1 MRTRIL
7 EAVKKLSP
15 EAQRAH
21 VLQATANIYKRSLGA
36 LAKEGLGY
44 KDVNPKTHKSL
55 IRLLQDDSK
64 RKLICVP
71 RGCLKSSIACV
82 AYPIWL
88 LINNPDL
95 RILIDSELFTNSAT
109 FIREIKQ
116 HLEGEHLVELF
127 GEFKGS
133 TWNSDELIIKQR
145 TKKLKEASITA
156 GGVGTTKVGQHYD
169 VIIHDDLNSPDNTN
183 TKENAEKV
191 IRHFKYNVSILE
203 NVGTMVVVG
212 TRYSENDVIG
222 HILAN
227 EEIERIE

>member
-1 MRTRIL
+1 ML
-7 EAVKKLSP
+7 
-15 EAQRAH
+15 
-21 VLQATANIYKRSLGA
+21 
-36 LAKEGLGY
+36 LAKDLLGY
-44 KDVNPKTHKSL
+44 KDVNLRTHGDM
-55 IRLLQDDSK
+55 IGLLEDRES
-64 RKLICVP
+64 RCKLICVP

-116 HLEGEHLVELF
+116 HLENPYLTQIF

-133 TWNSDELIIKQR
+133 TWNQDELIIKQR
-145 TKKLKEASITA
+145 NKKLKEASITA

-183 TKENAEKV
+183 SPDNAEKV

-203 NVGTMVVVG
+203 PDGTKVVVG
-212 TRYSENDVIG
+212 TRYAENDCIG
-222 HILAN
+222 WILEN
-227 EEIERIE
+227 EQIEMVG

>member
-1 MRTRIL
+1 MRQAIL
-7 EAVKKLSP
+7 KALEKSPYEEKAQILSKATGNVYKK
-15 EAQRAH
+15 
-21 VLQATANIYKRSLGA
+21 SLGA

-44 KDVNPKTHKSL
+44 KDVNPRTHGSM
-55 IRLLQDDSK
+55 IRLLQDESK

-88 LINNPDL
+88 LINNPNL

-116 HLEGEHLVELF
+116 HLESPELTELF

-133 TWNSDELIIKQR
+133 TWNSDELIIRQR

-156 GGVGTTKVGQHYD
+156 GGVGTTKVGQHFD
-169 VIIHDDLNSPDNTN
+169 VIIHDDLNSPSNSNT
-183 TKENAEKV
+183 TENAQKV
-191 IRHFKYNVSILE
+191 IDHFKYNISILE
-203 NVGTMVVVG
+203 NLGTMVVVG
-212 TRYSENDVIG
+212 TRYSAMDVIQF
-222 HILAN
+222 ILDN
-227 EEIERIE
+227 EDVERCD